1 MTVAELAQS
10 SRAWFLRRK
19 LDRKIAQGADPASSP
34 ELSCRA
40 RQLVSPGF
48 RARMA
53 AGLRRTIAAAE
64 QPRPSPLSARVPVQ
78 RRAILD
84 ERERLLGLARALT
97 DEETVSARGVA
108 RVEELLTD
116 GRSPIYYPSPAGALR
131 AALLHTRATLLLGE
145 GATPVR
151 RGHLTDRRSAARL
164 AGWFESR
171 NSGFSEADW

>member
-10 SRAWFLRRK
+10 SRAWLLRRE
-19 LDRKIAQGADPASSP
+19 LDRRIARGADPASSP
-34 ELSCRA
+34 ELSRRA

-64 QPRPSPLSARVPVQ
+64 QPWPSRLSARVPVQ
-78 RRAILD
+78 RSAILD

-97 DEETVSARGVA
+97 DEQTVSARGVA

-116 GRSPIYYPSPAGALR
+116 GRSPLYYPAPTGALT
-131 AALLHTRATLLLGE
+131 AALRHTRATLLLG
-145 GATPVR
+145 
-151 RGHLTDRRSAARL
+151 
-164 AGWFESR
+164 
-171 NSGFSEADW
+171 